1 MSCSRA
7 RVAHEHPFD
16 LDGIAALRVQSA
28 DSDSRAASCGTV
40 RRRQELPAPE
50 SRAQAPESAPS
61 TPPWSRRKFVRG
73 LQLFVGFT
81 VAAFLL
87 LFLRGELRGNVS
99 LIFELPVWVLI
110 IGVSQGA
117 IDVIAGGLRIF
128 VLSRAFGFRISLT
141 DATVANGANVLVG
154 GITPSQ
160 TGGGAAQMYVMMR
173 AGMSLPI
180 ASAAS
185 VLGFLGTVLTLLT
198 AGVTG
203 ALLHPSFSMP
213 EGFRLFSAGTVGIF
227 TAILLLF
234 IIAVPAP
241 RLHQGGLRHALGYVP
256 KLGGRLRKSRKIER
270 LESTL
275 SDFAA
280 AVRRG
285 GREQRGRITLGLLLS
300 VLIYLNKFLVA
311 YVVLRGIGI
320 EAQVRD
326 VLYLQELQYLV
337 LYFAPTPGASGVA
350 ELTAET
356 IMRPLVSTALFT
368 PYVVLWRFFSLYV
381 PMLLGAFLLLPHL
394 ARSGARTEPPDSES
408 RR

>member
-1 MSCSRA
+1 M
-7 RVAHEHPFD
+7 
-16 LDGIAALRVQSA
+16 
-28 DSDSRAASCGTV
+28 
-40 RRRQELPAPE
+40 
-50 SRAQAPESAPS
+50 
-61 TPPWSRRKFVRG
+61 RG

-81 VAAFLL
+81 VAAFLF
-87 LFLRGELRGNVS
+87 LFLRGELRGNLS

-110 IGVSQGA
+110 VGVCQGVL
-117 IDVIAGGLRIF
+117 DVLAGGFRIF
-128 VLSRAFGFRISLT
+128 VLSRAFRFRIPLL
-141 DATVANGANVLVG
+141 DAIVANGANVLLG

-185 VLGFLGTVLTLLT
+185 IVGFLGTVLTLLA
-198 AGVTG
+198 AGLTG

-213 EGFRLFSAGTVGIF
+213 EGFRVFSAGTVGIF
-227 TAILLLF
+227 SMILLLF
-234 IIAVPAP
+234 TIAVPAP
-241 RLHQGGLRHALGYVP
+241 RVQGGGLRGALGHVP
-256 KLGGRLRKSRKIER
+256 GLGARLRKSRKLQR
-270 LESTL
+270 LEMALT
-275 SDFAA
+275 DFAA

-285 GREQRGRITLGLLLS
+285 GREQRGRIALGLLLS
-300 VLIYLNKFLVA
+300 ALIYLNKFFVA
-311 YVVLRGIGI
+311 YVVVRGMGV

-356 IMRPLVSTALFT
+356 IMRPLVSAALFT
-368 PYVVLWRFFSLYV
+368 PYVILWRLFSLYV
-381 PMLLGAFLLLPHL
+381 PMLLGALLLLPHL
-394 ARSGARTEPPDSES
+394 ARSGATGAAPDNGS